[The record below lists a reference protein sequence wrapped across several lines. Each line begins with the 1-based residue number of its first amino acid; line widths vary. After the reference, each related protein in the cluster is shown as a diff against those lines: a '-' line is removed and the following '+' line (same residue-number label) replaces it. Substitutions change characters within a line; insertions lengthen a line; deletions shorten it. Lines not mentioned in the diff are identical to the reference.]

1 MCDCQASEGA
11 LEIGLIVFSRKFGS
25 LIMRG
30 KCFAVFLGSLY
41 SAQKVHRP
49 LLFAGSCNMPAR
61 SFPLPSRNPSCYKK
75 QKLWLGLAFVVFLRS
90 ICCLPLRRLWIAV
103 WFSLLQRVFF
113 IVVVFSLFLVIF
125 WGVFFGSRDLF
136 F

>member
-61 SFPLPSRNPSCYKK
+61 SFPLPSRNPSSYKK
-75 QKLWLGLAFVVFLRS
+75 QKLWLGLAFVVFLR
-90 ICCLPLRRLWIAV
+90 
-103 WFSLLQRVFF
+103 
-113 IVVVFSLFLVIF
+113 
-125 WGVFFGSRDLF
+125 
-136 F
+136 